1 MSVTYFQ
8 NIQRKQATCSWTS
21 IWINCLRTQQEG
33 LAQTVY
39 INTNIHHHFVEL
51 CYSSLSFSTEL
62 KDQITH
68 ALKSE
73 NVDRATEHKQDPF
86 FLWLHRNIGDKHDI
100 LKKIMRVV
108 QKASHLKTCLLSY
121 LSCPHTNSCYSLT
134 YIWQNEDWK
143 IWQQSLSF
151 PLEADL

>member
-1 MSVTYFQ
+1 
-8 NIQRKQATCSWTS
+8 
-21 IWINCLRTQQEG
+21 

-86 FLWLHRNIGDKHDI
+86 FL
-100 LKKIMRVV
+100 
-108 QKASHLKTCLLSY
+108 
-121 LSCPHTNSCYSLT
+121 
-134 YIWQNEDWK
+134 
-143 IWQQSLSF
+143 
-151 PLEADL
+151 